1 MQRHGNGPLSFSN
14 ENCFLFKLEASQK
27 DQFQMNMLHNP
38 IFTPK
43 LEINNLQKKDWV
55 LLNVLF
61 NIRI

>member
-1 MQRHGNGPLSFSN
+1 MEMGRYPSAMKIVFFSSW
-14 ENCFLFKLEASQK
+14 KLLQK

-38 IFTPK
+38 IFNPK

-61 NIRI
+61 NIHI